1 MPITFK
7 QLRTVKELEPC
18 ETLQEAV
25 WKFSKAD
32 IIPSRFMRIVC
43 KHGGFAMGAFDGDL
57 MIGFLFGVAAIHYGR
72 PSQHSHMMA
81 VLPEYRDH
89 NIGFR
94 LKKAQREEALSR
106 NIDLITWAFDP
117 LQSRNAHLN
126 INKLGI
132 IACSYDI
139 NLYGEETS
147 SKLHSGLGTDRL
159 LAEWWLLSDRVKT
172 IMNGENQEVAKI
184 QPKEGLNINRTE
196 RDEEG
201 LLIPVGSDLTLTD
214 DVLFLEIPDDIEGM
228 KVSNIQIAREWRELV
243 QKTLIHYFDTG
254 GYYINSLQVERE
266 GTTRRIYYVLERLTK
281 PYESPCFP
289 LY

>member
-7 QLRTVKELEPC
+7 QLRTLKELEPC
-18 ETLQEAV
+18 ERLQEAV
-25 WKFSKAD
+25 WKFNKDD
-32 IIPSRFMRIVC
+32 IIPSRFMRILC
-43 KHGGFAMGAFDGDL
+43 KHGGFAMGAFDGEI
-57 MIGFLFGVAAIHYGR
+57 MIGFLFGVPAIHYGR

-81 VLPEYRDH
+81 VLPEYRNH
-89 NIGFR
+89 NIGFK
-94 LKKAQREEALSR
+94 LKTAQREEALSR

-126 INKLGI
+126 INKLGV

-159 LAEWWLLSDRVKT
+159 LAEWWLVSDKAKA
-172 IMNGENQEVAKI
+172 IMDGQNQEVTKI
-184 QPKEGLNINRTE
+184 QPEEGLNINKTK
-196 RDEEG
+196 RDEQG
-201 LLIPVGSDLTLTD
+201 LLVPVGSDLTLTD

-228 KVSNIQIAREWRELV
+228 KGSNIQIAREWRELV
-243 QKTLIHYFDTG
+243 QKALLHYFDT

-266 GTTRRIYYVLERLTK
+266 GNTRRIYYVLERRTK
-281 PYESPCFP
+281 PYKSPCFP

>member
-7 QLRTVKELEPC
+7 QLRTPKELEPC
-18 ETLQEAV
+18 ERLQEAV
-25 WKFSKAD
+25 WKCNKDD
-32 IIPSRFMRIVC
+32 IIPSRFMRILC
-43 KHGGFAMGAFDGDL
+43 KHGGFAMGAFDGEI
-57 MIGFLFGVAAIHYGR
+57 MIGFLFGVPASHYGR

-81 VLPEYRDH
+81 VLPEYRNH
-89 NIGFR
+89 NIGFK
-94 LKKAQREEALSR
+94 LKTAQREEALSR

-126 INKLGI
+126 INKLGV

-159 LAEWWLLSDRVKT
+159 LAEWWLVSDKVKT
-172 IMNGENQEVAKI
+172 IIDGQNQEAPKKQPAK
-184 QPKEGLNINRTE
+184 GLNINRTK
-196 RDEEG
+196 REEQG

-214 DVLFLEIPDDIEGM
+214 DVLFLEIPDDIEEM
-228 KVSNIQIAREWRELV
+228 KNSNIQIAHEWRKLV
-243 QKTLIHYFDTG
+243 QKAFLHYFDA
-254 GYYINSLQVERE
+254 GYYVNSLQVERE
-266 GTTRRIYYVLERLTK
+266 GNTRRIYYVLERLTK
-281 PYESPCFP
+281 PYKSPCFP

>member
-7 QLRTVKELEPC
+7 QLRTLEDLAPC
-18 ETLQEAV
+18 ERLQEAV
-25 WKFSKAD
+25 WKFNKAD
-32 IIPSRFMRIVC
+32 IIPSRLMRILC
-43 KHGGFAMGAFDGDL
+43 KHGGFAMGAFDGEM

-94 LKKAQREEALSR
+94 LKTAQREEALSR

-126 INKLGI
+126 INKLGV

-147 SKLHSGLGTDRL
+147 SKLHSHLGTDRL
-159 LAEWWLLSDRVKT
+159 LAEWWLLSDKVKT
-172 IMNGENQEVAKI
+172 IIDGQNQEAAKK
-184 QPKEGLNINRTE
+184 QPVKGLNINKTK
-196 RDEEG
+196 RDEQG
-201 LLIPVGSDLTLTD
+201 LLVPVGSDLTLTD
-214 DVLFLEIPDDIEGM
+214 DVLFLEIPDDIEEM
-228 KVSNIQIAREWRELV
+228 KDSNIQIAREWRELV
-243 QKTLIHYFDTG
+243 QKALLHYFDA
-254 GYYINSLQVERE
+254 GYYINSLQVEQE
-266 GTTRRIYYVLERLTK
+266 GNTRRIYYVLELLTR
-281 PYESPCFP
+281 PYKSPCFP

>member
-1 MPITFK
+1 M
-7 QLRTVKELEPC
+7 
-18 ETLQEAV
+18 
-25 WKFSKAD
+25 
-32 IIPSRFMRIVC
+32 
-43 KHGGFAMGAFDGDL
+43 
-57 MIGFLFGVAAIHYGR
+57 
-72 PSQHSHMMA
+72 
-81 VLPEYRDH
+81 
-89 NIGFR
+89 
-94 LKKAQREEALSR
+94 SR

-126 INKLGI
+126 INKLGV

-159 LAEWWLLSDRVKT
+159 LAEWWLVSDKVNA
-172 IMNGENQEVAKI
+172 IIDGQNQEATKI
-184 QPKEGLNINRTE
+184 QPVKGLNINKTE
-196 RDEEG
+196 RNEQG

-228 KVSNIQIAREWRELV
+228 KDSNIQIAREWRELV
-243 QKTLIHYFDTG
+243 QKSLLHYFDAR
-254 GYYINSLQVERE
+254 YYINSLQVERE
-266 GTTRRIYYVLERLTK
+266 GNTRRIYYVLERRTK